1 MPTRT
6 AKTPTALPVLT
17 PNAAGIDGGATAVYG
32 AVPQARAQDPLRGF
46 ATFTQDLD
54 AVADWLQACGVQTVA
69 MESTGG
75 YWIPLCQILEG
86 RGLEVCV
93 VNSRPV
99 KNVPGRKS
107 AVADCQGLQ
116 DLHAVGLLRASLR
129 PPQAVCAVRSLLRPR
144 ATLVPYAAS
153 HLQPRQKALT
163 PMNLP
168 LPPVIS
174 ARTGKTGRASLA
186 ALRAGERDPSKLAQV
201 RACRISA
208 SAETLARALVGD
220 GREEPLFTLRQAL
233 SAYRH
238 YQPLSAEWDQESE
251 RWLAQCASQVDPT
264 PVPLPPATTAHR
276 PPQRNEIP
284 CHHTDLRTALYRLLG
299 GALTQGPG
307 CQTPTR
313 ARSSPPIPVNR
324 SGSRRGTSPG
334 WGFGC

>member
-1 MPTRT
+1 
-6 AKTPTALPVLT
+6 
-17 PNAAGIDGGATAVYG
+17 
-32 AVPQARAQDPLRGF
+32 
-46 ATFTQDLD
+46 
-54 AVADWLQACGVQTVA
+54 
-69 MESTGG
+69 
-75 YWIPLCQILEG
+75 
-86 RGLEVCV
+86 
-93 VNSRPV
+93 
-99 KNVPGRKS
+99 
-107 AVADCQGLQ
+107 
-116 DLHAVGLLRASLR
+116 
-129 PPQAVCAVRSLLRPR
+129 
-144 ATLVPYAAS
+144 
-153 HLQPRQKALT
+153 
-163 PMNLP
+163 MNLP

-313 ARSSPPIPVNR
+313 AILLTALGPDLSAFPPAKHCAAGLGLCPDNRVSGGRVRSAKTPKVRHRAAAALRLAAQSLHHTHSALGDFDRRMRARLGAPKAITATAPKLARLLSHRLTTGQAYDESVFARNEERYQQRRVKKLYREAAALGYTLAPQ
-324 SGSRRGTSPG
+324 GSVS
-334 WGFGC
+334 